1 MLEWARL
8 WSASMLYPA
17 VVTAVAFSFAAVVV
31 YQYRQRGRPYQLVWA
46 FSLTLGGLA
55 GLCFV
60 LFLASDHNPVFF
72 RLYYACGALLMAA
85 YLGLGS
91 VYLLAPRRVAH
102 ATAIVVVCLSV
113 AGLVF
118 LLTTPVDSAALHRS
132 NI

>member
-1 MLEWARL
+1 
-8 WSASMLYPA
+8 MLYPA

-60 LFLASDHNPVFF
+60 LFLASDHNPFFF